1 MLLPVI
7 DLSGLQLYFAGHPA
21 ADLSCALAAA
31 ALALGALRLRAR
43 PALAAL
49 CLAGVALA
57 LGLPMAADGFLHHWD
72 ERYHALV
79 ARSLLAHPLHPAL
92 RAPLL
97 GGPADALDPGD
108 LDWPLAT
115 VWLHKPPLALLLMAL
130 GRAALGPGEL
140 ALRVPSLLLHAGAV
154 LACAALG
161 PLLFGRERGRA
172 AGLWAALLYASNGEL
187 LALATGRVP
196 TDHPDSVLISLT
208 TIGALAALRAARA
221 VTPAGEGEQG
231 VMITPSRTAGLALLC
246 GALAG
251 AAVLAKSF
259 PGLTA
264 LGVLVIA
271 LPWSR
276 ARAASLRVLL
286 FALAACAAVALP
298 WTLWTRHAFPAQA
311 AREAAYALRHF
322 GEALEGHRGGPL
334 FHLARLPRFFG
345 EASPLALVWL
355 LWRGRLSA
363 PGAALPAG
371 RVLALWIATPYALF
385 TAAATKMDAYP
396 LVASAAICLC
406 LGELLAEWLPRIAD
420 RAREGRE
427 RAIAAL
433 VCAALLLLPLR
444 FTVFERWRPFAREAG
459 ELARAE
465 RYRKLSTRLGPGP
478 GLLHSIDAPV
488 EAMFY
493 TGWLAIERPPTAAEE
508 AAARARG
515 WRVERE

>member
-1 MLLPVI
+1 MI
-7 DLSGLQLYFAGHPA
+7 DLSGLQRTFAGHPA

-79 ARSLLAHPLHPAL
+79 ARSLLLHPLHPAL

-97 GGPADALDPGD
+97 GGPIDALDPGD
-108 LDWPLAT
+108 FDWPLAT
-115 VWLHKPPLALLLMAL
+115 IWLHKPPLALLLMAL

-154 LACAALG
+154 LACVALG
-161 PLLFGRERGRA
+161 PLLFGEARGRV
-172 AGLWAALLYASNGEL
+172 AGLWAALLYATNGEL
-187 LALATGRVP
+187 LGLAAGRVP
-196 TDHPDSVLISLT
+196 TDHPDSALISLT

-221 VTPAGEGEQG
+221 VTPAGEGQQR
-231 VMITPSRTAGLALLC
+231 VMMKPSRSAGLALLA

-259 PGLTA
+259 PGLTG
-264 LGVLVIA
+264 LGVLALA

-276 ARAASLRVLL
+276 ARGVSLRTLSL
-286 FALAACAAVALP
+286 ALAACAAVALP

-311 AREAAYALRHF
+311 AHEAAYALRHF
-322 GEALEGHRGGPL
+322 GEALEEHRGGPF
-334 FHLARLPRFFG
+334 FHLARMPRFFG
-345 EASPLALVWL
+345 EASPLALLWL

-363 PGAALPAG
+363 PGSALPAG
-371 RVLALWIATPYALF
+371 RVLALWIAAPYALF
-385 TAAATKMDAYP
+385 TFAATKMDAYP
-396 LVASAAICLC
+396 LVAAAAFCLC
-406 LGELLAEWLPRIAD
+406 LGAVLQELAPRLLARDADGQDRIT
-420 RAREGRE
+420 AR
-427 RAIAAL
+427 ITAAL
-433 VCAALLLLPLR
+433 ACALLLLLPLR
-444 FTVFERWRPFAREAG
+444 FAVERWRPG
-459 ELARAE
+459 ERDYASLALAE

-478 GLLHSIDAPV
+478 GLLHSVDAPV

-493 TGWLAIERPPTAAEE
+493 TGWLAIERAPTAAEE

-515 WRVERE
+515 WRVEGP